1 MLSTAITR
9 TDESDSYGI
18 RSILLE
24 RRDHIREVRALL
36 IDVCLSEWHL
46 SGAWRCATETGGG
59 SAATALRRLR

>member
-24 RRDHIREVRALL
+24 RRDHIREMCALL
-36 IDVCLSEWHL
+36 VDVCLSEWHV
-46 SGAWRCATETGGG
+46 SGA
-59 SAATALRRLR
+59 